1 MFARFLP
8 SHPMLQALLLSAAIA
23 TTGIATAV
31 ATFSHAPEIWL
42 SGVLAAIGLT
52 TMASVPPLFLC
63 RRFSNGS
70 TSALFVTLWRCG
82 GLLPAI
88 ALLVTLDGDERKCF
102 AVALLAC
109 YFIALPLESLLLI
122 RQVQDAT

>member
-1 MFARFLP
+1 MLARLLP
-8 SHPMLQALLLSAAIA
+8 SSPALQAIALSVAIA
-23 TTGIATAV
+23 AAGVVGAV
-31 ATFSHAPEIWL
+31 ATFSHAPEIWGR
-42 SGVLAAIGLT
+42 SAVAAIALT

-63 RRFSNGS
+63 RKFSNGS

-82 GLLPAI
+82 GLLPAV
-88 ALLVTLDGDERKCF
+88 ALLATLEGDERKCF